1 MGTYSPLPGS
11 SQDMACLSWTQI
23 EPFYSELAKAPLSED
38 TLTAWLTQ
46 WSRLSDLLE
55 ETQMCLW
62 IECMRDTT
70 SAERGERRRRFDD
83 EVGVRA
89 AAFDRQLGRRLA
101 ECGAEPEGFA
111 LSMRNARALA
121 GQEDDQELLKAQERL
136 LIERYQ
142 ALPANQIR
150 SLASALEQE
159 SRAERER
166 CWRLIAQRRLADR
179 GVIDE
184 LWRSSLQVRRQIAVS
199 AGYRHYRDYR
209 WQQLLRF
216 DYSAGDC
223 QALSSAIEEVVVP
236 AASALWEKRRRQMG
250 VSELRP
256 WDTEFNPAGSG
267 LAGLARDAV
276 RQGRRWAAVFG
287 CIAPDF
293 GSYFET
299 LEREGLL
306 DLEARPGKADMN
318 FSGPLQ
324 ARRRAFVFTQM
335 NGGAGILSCC
345 SMKRVTPFTHSR
357 CSTSP
362 ITSNVPMHSSR
373 MNSESSWQ

>member
-136 LIERYQ
+136 LIER
-142 ALPANQIR
+142 
-150 SLASALEQE
+150 
-159 SRAERER
+159 
-166 CWRLIAQRRLADR
+166 
-179 GVIDE
+179 
-184 LWRSSLQVRRQIAVS
+184 
-199 AGYRHYRDYR
+199 
-209 WQQLLRF
+209 
-216 DYSAGDC
+216 
-223 QALSSAIEEVVVP
+223 
-236 AASALWEKRRRQMG
+236 
-250 VSELRP
+250 
-256 WDTEFNPAGSG
+256 
-267 LAGLARDAV
+267 
-276 RQGRRWAAVFG
+276 
-287 CIAPDF
+287 
-293 GSYFET
+293 
-299 LEREGLL
+299 
-306 DLEARPGKADMN
+306 
-318 FSGPLQ
+318 
-324 ARRRAFVFTQM
+324 
-335 NGGAGILSCC
+335 
-345 SMKRVTPFTHSR
+345 
-357 CSTSP
+357 
-362 ITSNVPMHSSR
+362 
-373 MNSESSWQ
+373 